1 MEEVSVAKTD
11 IVINLNEYRELVNSS
26 KGLKKDL
33 KELNNQLNIMGKVPI
48 ILGESLVMV
57 NLNNGKTEKIK
68 DRKSKA
74 LAGVLVNGLIR
85 TNEDTNPDTLK
96 KLVNWDAPEVV
107 FSNK

>member
-11 IVINLNEYRELVNSS
+11 MVINLNEYRELVNSS
-26 KGLKKDL
+26 KGLNRDL

-48 ILGESLVMV
+48 ILGEYLVMV

-74 LAGVLVNGLIR
+74 LAGVFINGLIR
-85 TNEDTNPDTLK
+85 TNKDGDKESLK